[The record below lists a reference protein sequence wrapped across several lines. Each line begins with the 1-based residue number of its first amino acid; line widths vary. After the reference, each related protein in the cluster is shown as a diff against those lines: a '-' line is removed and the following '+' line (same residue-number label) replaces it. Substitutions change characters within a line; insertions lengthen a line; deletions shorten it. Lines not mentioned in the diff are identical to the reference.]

1 MRILVL
7 GAGGVGGYFGGRL
20 AQAGEDVTF
29 LIRENRARQLAE
41 GLRIESQFGSASV
54 PVQVVEA
61 GQAAPTPD
69 IIMLACKSY
78 GLTEAL
84 EAIAP
89 HIRSETVILP
99 VLNGLNHVPLIASR
113 FSEAVV
119 WGGVAHIGVTLAP
132 DGTVRHLNDI
142 HRLTVGPRGD
152 DGTIVLA
159 ERFVAAL
166 VRAGT
171 DGRLS
176 GDIIQEL
183 WDKWIML
190 APLAAATCLMR
201 APVGRIVA
209 ADHGERLMLDLID
222 ECVRIAE
229 AEGHRPADARLDATR
244 RMLTQQ
250 GSAFTASMLRDME
263 AGGPTEADHVIG
275 DLLRRGAAHG
285 VATPTLDVA
294 WTNLQVYEAGRDSAG
309 RQAA

>member
-20 AQAGEDVTF
+20 AAAGEDVTF
-29 LIRENRARQLAE
+29 LVREGRARQLGQ
-41 GLRIESQFGSASV
+41 GLRIESTYGDAIV
-54 PVQVVEA
+54 PVQAIEA
-61 GQAAPTPD
+61 GQAAPRPD

-78 GLTEAL
+78 GLTGAL

-89 HIRSETVILP
+89 HIRSETVVLP
-99 VLNGLNHVPLIASR
+99 LLNGLNHVPLIASR
-113 FSEAVV
+113 FSEAIV
-119 WGGVAHIGVTLAP
+119 WGGVAHIGATLAP
-132 DGTVRHLNDI
+132 DGTVRHLNDN

-159 ERFVAAL
+159 ERFVEAGL
-166 VRAGT
+166 RAGF
-171 DGRLS
+171 DARLS
-176 GDIIQEL
+176 RNIIQEL
-183 WDKWIML
+183 WDKWVML

-209 ADHGERLMLDLID
+209 ADGGERLMLDLVD
-222 ECVRIAE
+222 ECARIAE
-229 AEGHRPADARLDATR
+229 AEGHRPADDRLEATR

-275 DLLRRGAAHG
+275 DLIRRGAAHG
-285 VATPTLDVA
+285 LETPSLAIA
-294 WTNLQVYEAGRDSAG
+294 WINLQAYEAGRRPTG
-309 RQAA
+309 QEAA